1 MIDLKQLNEF
11 AGIEAENFDQFKE
24 QFQTKFV
31 LKENVVKD
39 PDLTSAITG
48 KVMGSQM
55 TKIRQM
61 FKEEGI
67 EITEEETKTIKKNE
81 ELFQLGMNKLKGSYI
96 NQLEDVKKSSAL
108 GSDERLREYE
118 TRIQKIE
125 KEKNDIKSAWK
136 STGEEFEKYKSD
148 ISASMKQKEIDY
160 KVSKAKESLK
170 LRAKINEAERAGFES
185 ILKNRLKFD
194 MDDSGS
200 LVIMNGN
207 GERIK
212 SKVKAGDFMPAEE
225 AMQEIVNELGLGES
239 NPHAG
244 KPAPQVPLTNQGFGL
259 GNRNP
264 RPMPNQQAPAMS
276 AGKRIHPRASK

>member
-24 QFQTKFV
+24 QFQQKFV

-81 ELFQLGMNKLKGSYI
+81 ELFQLGMNKLKGTFI
-96 NQLEDVKKSSAL
+96 NQIEDVKKSSAL

-125 KEKNDIKSAWK
+125 KEKNDIKAAWK

-148 ISASMKQKEIDY
+148 ISTAMKQKEIDY

-194 MDDSGS
+194 MDDTGS
-200 LVIMNGN
+200 LIIMNAN

-225 AMQEIVNELGLGES
+225 AMQEIVNELGLGET

-244 KPAPQVPLTNQGFGL
+244 KPAPQIPAMNQGFGL

-264 RPMPNQQAPAMS
+264 RPMPNQQAPAMA

>member
-1 MIDLKQLNEF
+1 MSDLKSFCEF
-11 AGIEAENFDQFKE
+11 TGIEAENFDQFKE
-24 QFQTKFV
+24 QFQSKFIV
-31 LKENVVKD
+31 KENVIKD
-39 PDLTSAITG
+39 PEITDKIYG
-48 KVMGSQM
+48 KIMGSQM

-61 FKEEGI
+61 FKEEGV
-67 EITEEETKTIKKNE
+67 EFTEEETKAIKKND
-81 ELFQLGMNKLKGSYI
+81 ELLVLGLNKLKGGFI
-96 NQLEDVKKSSAL
+96 NQIEDVKKSNSVGA
-108 GSDERLREYE
+108 DQRLSEYE
-118 TRIQKIE
+118 ARIAKIE
-125 KEKNDIKSAWK
+125 KEKNDIKAAWK

-148 ISASMKQKEIDY
+148 ISTAMKQKEIDY

-194 MDDSGS
+194 MDDTGS
-200 LVIMNGN
+200 LVIMNSN

-225 AMQEIVNELGLGES
+225 AMQEIVNELGLGET

-244 KPAPQVPLTNQGFGL
+244 KPAPQVPAMNQGFGL

-264 RPMPNQQAPAMS
+264 RPMPNQQAPAMA

>member
-81 ELFQLGMNKLKGSYI
+81 ELFQLGMNKLKGTFI
-96 NQLEDVKKSSAL
+96 NQIEDVKKSSAL
-108 GSDERLREYE
+108 GSDERLKEYE
-118 TRIQKIE
+118 SRISKIE
-125 KEKNDIKSAWK
+125 KEKNDIKAAWK

-148 ISASMKQKEIDY
+148 ISTAMKHKEIDY

-200 LVIMNGN
+200 LVIMNAN

-244 KPAPQVPLTNQGFGL
+244 KPAPQIPAMNQGFGL

-264 RPMPNQQAPAMS
+264 RPMPNQQAPAMA

>member
-24 QFQTKFV
+24 QFQQKFV

-39 PDLTSAITG
+39 PDLTSQITG

-61 FKEEGI
+61 FKEEGV
-67 EITEEETKTIKKNE
+67 EFSDEETKTIKKNE
-81 ELFQLGMNKLKGSYI
+81 ELFNLGLSKVKGNLL
-96 NQLEDVKKSSAL
+96 NQIEDVKKSASV
-108 GSDERLREYE
+108 GSDQRLQEYE
-118 TRIQKIE
+118 ARIAKIE

-136 STGEEFEKYKSD
+136 STGEEFEKYKLEVSNT
-148 ISASMKQKEIDY
+148 IKQKEIDFRL
-160 KVSKAKESLK
+160 SKAKESLK
-170 LRAKINEAERAGFES
+170 LRSKINEAERAGFEA

-194 MDDSGS
+194 LDDSGQ
-200 LVIMNGN
+200 LVTMNAN

-212 SKVKAGDFMPAEE
+212 SKVKAGDFMPADE
-225 AMQEIVNELGLGES
+225 AIQEIVNELGLGET

-244 KPAPQVPLTNQGFGL
+244 KPAPQAPAMFGMN
-259 GNRNP
+259 NRTP
-264 RPMPNQQAPAMS
+264 RPMPSAQPPAMAS
-276 AGKRIHPRASK
+276 GKRIHPRAAK

>member
-24 QFQTKFV
+24 QFQQKFV

-81 ELFQLGMNKLKGSYI
+81 ELFQLGMNKLKGTFI
-96 NQLEDVKKSSAL
+96 NQIEDVKKSSAL

-125 KEKNDIKSAWK
+125 KEKNDIKAAWK

-148 ISASMKQKEIDY
+148 ISTAMKQKEIDY

-194 MDDSGS
+194 MDDTGS
-200 LVIMNGN
+200 LVIMNSN

-225 AMQEIVNELGLGES
+225 AMQEIVNELGLGET

-244 KPAPQVPLTNQGFGL
+244 KPAPQVPAMNQGFGL

-264 RPMPNQQAPAMS
+264 RPMPNQQAPAMA

>member
-24 QFQTKFV
+24 QFQQKFV

-81 ELFQLGMNKLKGSYI
+81 ELFALGMNKLKGSFI
-96 NQLEDVKKSSAL
+96 NQIEDVKKSNAL

-118 TRIQKIE
+118 ARIQKIE

-136 STGEEFEKYKSD
+136 STGEEFEKYKSE
-148 ISASMKQKEIDY
+148 ISTAMKNKEIDY

-200 LVIMNGN
+200 LVIMNAN

-244 KPAPQVPLTNQGFGL
+244 KPAPQMPPINQGFGL

-264 RPMPNQQAPAMS
+264 RPMPNQQAPAM
-276 AGKRIHPRASK
+276 ATGKRIHPRATK

>member
-81 ELFQLGMNKLKGSYI
+81 ELFQLGMNKLKGTFI
-96 NQLEDVKKSSAL
+96 NQIEDVKKSSAL

-125 KEKNDIKSAWK
+125 KEKNDIKAAWK

-148 ISASMKQKEIDY
+148 ISTAMKQKEIDY

-194 MDDSGS
+194 MDDTGS
-200 LVIMNGN
+200 LVIMNSN

-225 AMQEIVNELGLGES
+225 AMQEIVNELGLGET

-244 KPAPQVPLTNQGFGL
+244 KPAPQVPAMNQGFGL

-264 RPMPNQQAPAMS
+264 RPMPNQQAPAMA